1 MIFVTVGAQMPFDRM
16 VRCVDE
22 WATKQGRR
30 DVVAQIGPTR
40 WRPRSIEWTEFLS
53 PTQFLEHVKR
63 ANVIIAHAG
72 MGSILTALQFGK
84 PIVIMP
90 RRGDLA
96 ETRNDHQLA
105 TAARFE
111 GKPGVFVAQ
120 DETELSGMLD
130 RLDSL
135 VAGEPI
141 SEYASPEL
149 LNAIKAFIHDQP

>member
-1 MIFVTVGAQMPFDRM
+1 MPFDRM
-16 VRCVDE
+16 VRCVDD
-22 WATKQGRR
+22 WAAAQGRR

-53 PTQFLEHVKR
+53 PTRFLEHVKR
-63 ANVIIAHAG
+63 ANVIVAHAG

-96 ETRNDHQLA
+96 ETRNDHQVA
-105 TAARFE
+105 TARRFADR
-111 GKPGVFVAQ
+111 PGIAVAM
-120 DETELSGMLD
+120 DETELPGMLD

-141 SEYASPEL
+141 SDYASPGL
-149 LNAIKAFIHDQP
+149 LDAIRAFIHGQL

>member
-1 MIFVTVGAQMPFDRM
+1 MPFDRM

-22 WATKQGRR
+22 WAAKQGRR
-30 DVVAQIGPTR
+30 DVMAQIGPTR
-40 WRPRSIEWTEFLS
+40 WRPRSIEWTDFLS
-53 PTQFLEHVKR
+53 PTQFIEHVKR
-63 ANVIIAHAG
+63 AKVIVAHAG
-72 MGSILTALQFGK
+72 MGSILTALRFGK

-105 TAARFE
+105 TARRFADRQGIAVAMDE
-111 GKPGVFVAQ
+111 LELPGTL
-120 DETELSGMLD
+120 E

-141 SEYASPEL
+141 SDYASAGL
-149 LNAIKAFIHDQP
+149 LDAIREFIHGRP